1 MNGQGF
7 IDEGEIKRIQ
17 EFLRNKVKMP
27 KATGQD
33 LNRKNSST
41 TSGELK
47 IFPIRFRFL
56 MDDLGVSTQT
66 EGSLSD
72 MNRKPGDRNPS
83 PVKKVK
89 ALKLTSSMTSN
100 DRCVYQ
106 KTTKIS
112 NPLPISAKLNP
123 KQLAALKQQYAE
135 NNSRENR
142 DRDSRGRTKQQQEG
156 GRGSLLRSNTVKRDE
171 KSAEQKEEN
180 QKRQKM
186 LARAKSLCDLNRK
199 FHGYSPTGIS
209 YDSDSNLSASSVSTP
224 TKFLLPVHLPSSS
237 GPFSVHFRF
246 ISGHS
251 FVNF

>member
-1 MNGQGF
+1 
-7 IDEGEIKRIQ
+7 
-17 EFLRNKVKMP
+17 
-27 KATGQD
+27 
-33 LNRKNSST
+33 
-41 TSGELK
+41 
-47 IFPIRFRFL
+47 

-89 ALKLTSSMTSN
+89 AMKLTSSMTSN

-135 NNSRENR
+135 NNSRDNR
-142 DRDSRGRTKQQQEG
+142 DRDSRGRSKQSQEG
-156 GRGSLLRSNTVKRDE
+156 GRGALLRSNTVKRDE

-209 YDSDSNLSASSVSTP
+209 YDSDSNLSASSVSTQ
-224 TKFLLPVHLPSSS
+224 TKIFTS
-237 GPFSVHFRF
+237 GRF
-246 ISGHS
+246 P
-251 FVNF
+251 VNFNELLFDCRKLLFRLIPYLILISPMQ